1 MHELYGQSGLI
12 PVKDLT
18 WESESPVCCLIMDLI
33 IQPEEEIWTG
43 SKHRP
48 SQAGLGGFRVKGNR
62 NPCGLSPKNRKSMGL
77 PAHRIDIGHA

>member
-18 WESESPVCCLIMDLI
+18 WESESPVGCLIMDLI
-33 IQPEEEIWTG
+33 NQLEENMWTG
-43 SKHRP
+43 SKYWP

-62 NPCGLSPKNRKSMGL
+62 NPYGLSPKNLKNGTTGPR
-77 PAHRIDIGHA
+77 D